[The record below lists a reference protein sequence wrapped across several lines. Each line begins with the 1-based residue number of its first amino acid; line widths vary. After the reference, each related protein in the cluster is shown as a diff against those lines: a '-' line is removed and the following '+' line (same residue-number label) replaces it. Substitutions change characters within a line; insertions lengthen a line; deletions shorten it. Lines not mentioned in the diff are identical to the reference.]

1 MYIKFLIY
9 FKLYT
14 SIKNNHNKKK
24 FQMMISKV
32 NILNPVSFKKETDA
46 EEIIFIDEST
56 SSKSNN
62 PNPEPFKKEHVETT
76 LNNNSRNQILFNPC
90 CNHLARI
97 EELELELNKKSEE
110 VLVLSVKNQE
120 LRKRL
125 LENQKLM
132 DKFSS
137 NLNKESTGIIKFFL
151 K

>member
-1 MYIKFLIY
+1 
-9 FKLYT
+9 
-14 SIKNNHNKKK
+14 
-24 FQMMISKV
+24 MISIV
-32 NILNPVSFKKETDA
+32 NNLNPVSFKNETDA

-76 LNNNSRNQILFNPC
+76 LNNSQNQILFNPC

-97 EELELELNKKSEE
+97 EELELELNKKSEK